1 MALSPSLP
9 APASMDPFAS
19 PEPARTVRRDG
30 LDVLRAVAILSVL
43 AFHAPAN
50 AREALPAWVRAGF
63 GQGWIG
69 VDLFFVLSGYLIGR
83 QVFGPEEPGGLGANL
98 RTFWT
103 KRWMRTLPLY
113 FIVLAAYALKPW
125 VFGTPFVGGG
135 WHYALFLQNFTD
147 LRDFEQSWSLCV
159 EEHFY
164 LLLPLAAFGLGGRRW
179 PAPTWLV
186 PIAVSL
192 LLRFFARSTLPE
204 GLDASEVWVRL
215 QWPTFQH
222 LDGLC
227 AGVFLA
233 RTAPTWQRWPARA
246 RALCGVLGLATVV
259 AMLGVCVPRLQ
270 QLGGVWLIT
279 GLAVGFSG
287 LLVAMES
294 LRLPT
299 AVRWPVYQVSALSY
313 GAYLWFGPIVRV
325 FERRGI
331 AGPPALT
338 LLAFLAATLAVSW
351 VTYQAV
357 EQPCLRLRDRLLAR
371 FKEAR
376 RSVTALGG

>member
-1 MALSPSLP
+1 PRSAP
-9 APASMDPFAS
+9 APMDPAQ
-19 PEPARTVRRDG
+19 EPARAPRRDG

-50 AREALPAWVRAGF
+50 AREALPSWVRLGF
-63 GQGWIG
+63 SQGWVG

-83 QVFGPEEPGGLGANL
+83 QVFGPEEPGGFGANL
-98 RTFWT
+98 RAFWT

-125 VFGTPFVGGG
+125 MFGTPFVGGG

-179 PAPTWLV
+179 PAFAWLV
-186 PIAVSL
+186 PVALSL
-192 LLRFFARSTLPE
+192 LLRFFTRSTMPE
-204 GLDASEVWVRL
+204 GLEPSEVWVRL

-233 RTAPTWQRWPARA
+233 RTAPTWQRWPSRV
-246 RALCGVLGLATVV
+246 RALCGVLGGATVV
-259 AMLGVCVPRLQ
+259 GMLGVCIPRLQ
-270 QLGGVWLIT
+270 DLGGVWLIT

-287 LLVAMES
+287 VLVAMEA
-294 LRLPT
+294 LRLPV

-325 FERRGI
+325 FERRAF
-331 AGPPALT
+331 AGPPWLT
-338 LLAFLAATLAVSW
+338 LAAFLAATLAVSW
-351 VTYQAV
+351 VTYRAV
-357 EQPCLRLRDRLLAR
+357 ELPCLRLRNRLLAR
-371 FKEAR
+371 FAEAR
-376 RSVTALGG
+376 PGVTAIGG